1 MLFVL
6 PAVWFDEG
14 GRMSGRTSDKRFGAG
29 MLLIG
34 VSGALWNVY
43 NERIVGVVL
52 FMLIGVIGLL
62 SLLGKV

>member
-1 MLFVL
+1 
-6 PAVWFDEG
+6 
-14 GRMSGRTSDKRFGAG
+14 MSGRTSDKRFGAG